1 MSEQRRGVLMGVSAY
16 VLWGIFPLY
25 WPLLRPAK
33 AIEILAHRI
42 TWSLLFVGF
51 LLVRSGGLA
60 KLRSLDKGR
69 IRTLAAAS
77 CFIALNW
84 GVYIWAVNHGHVLE
98 TSLGYFI
105 NPLVTMLL
113 GVVVLREHL
122 RRPQWIA
129 IGLAG
134 LAVAILTIDYG
145 QPPWIA
151 IVLALTF
158 GGYGLLKKRAG
169 VGAVEG
175 LAVET
180 ALLFAPA
187 VGYLASLEANG
198 TGVFGH
204 GSWTTTAL
212 LVSSGIVTAVP
223 LLLFAG
229 SANRMPLSMLGPLQY
244 ISPTLQF
251 LCGVLA
257 FHEAMP
263 PSRWIG
269 FLLVWSALGIFAAD
283 GVVRTRALERTIAR

>member
-1 MSEQRRGVLMGVSAY
+1 MGISAY
-16 VLWGIFPLY
+16 ALWGIFPLY

-33 AIEILAHRI
+33 AVEILAHRV
-42 TWSLLFVGF
+42 TWSLLFVAV

-60 KLRSLDKGR
+60 KLRKLEKAK

-113 GVVVLREHL
+113 GVVVMREHL

-134 LAVAILTIDYG
+134 IAVTVLTIDYG

-151 IVLALTF
+151 IALALSF
-158 GGYGLLKKRAG
+158 GAYGLLKKRAG
-169 VGAVEG
+169 VAAVEG

-180 ALLFAPA
+180 ALLFVPA
-187 VGYLASLEANG
+187 VGYLATLEGNG

-204 GSWTTTAL
+204 GSWTTSAL
-212 LVSSGIVTAVP
+212 LASSGIVTAIP

-229 SANRMPLSMLGPLQY
+229 SANRIPLSVIGPLQY

-251 LCGVLA
+251 LCGVIA

-263 PSRWIG
+263 ASRWVG
-269 FLLVWSALGIFAAD
+269 FLLVWCALAIFAGD
-283 GVVRTRALERTIAR
+283 GVMRARNLERTIAR

>member
-1 MSEQRRGVLMGVSAY
+1 MGVSAY

-33 AIEILAHRI
+33 AIEILAHRV
-42 TWSLLFVGF
+42 TWSLLFVG
-51 LLVRSGGLA
+51 LLLFRSGGLA
-60 KLRSLDKGR
+60 KLRKLEKSKV
-69 IRTLAAAS
+69 RTLAAAS
-77 CFIALNW
+77 CLIALNW

-113 GVVVLREHL
+113 GVVVMREHL

-134 LAVAILTIDYG
+134 IAVSVLTIDYG

-151 IVLALTF
+151 IILALSF
-158 GGYGLLKKRAG
+158 GAYGLLKKRAG
-169 VGAVEG
+169 VAAVEG
-175 LAVET
+175 LAIET
-180 ALLFAPA
+180 ALLFVPA
-187 VGYLASLEANG
+187 VGYLATLEGSG

-204 GSWTTTAL
+204 GSWSTSAL
-212 LVSSGIVTAVP
+212 LASSGIVTAIP

-229 SANRMPLSMLGPLQY
+229 SANRIPLSVIGPLQY

-263 PSRWIG
+263 ASRWIG
-269 FLLVWSALGIFAAD
+269 FLLVWCALAIFAGD
-283 GVVRTRALERTIAR
+283 GVMRARSLERRLVP